1 MSKLSKVK
9 EAVKE
14 VKKEAPVAPKTDAG
28 KRSAVLNALKAV
40 QKTFGER
47 SAFFGNDS
55 KSLDL
60 QSAPTGSMGLNCA
73 IGIGGLPKGRITE
86 ISGAEGSGKTLISL
100 GAIAECQRAGGQAVF
115 IDAEHALSKEWCKAL
130 GVDFDTLII
139 CQPES
144 GEEALQIMERFVDTN
159 SVDVIVLDSVA
170 ALVTKREIE
179 GEMGDAHMAELAR
192 LMSSSL
198 KKLTPK
204 VSRTNIACVFINQLR
219 TNIGG
224 YGNPE
229 ITPGGKA
236 LKYFC
241 SLRLKVGKVSG
252 SDKKDSNG
260 IKIGHRLKVTVIKN
274 KVAAPFKEAE
284 FDLYYLKGIDKK
296 SEVSTLA
303 TQKGVVVRPNN
314 RRYEYGKFVWN
325 SKAEY
330 EEALATDND
339 LCEEIMQ
346 KTIKAIAAGAPDVEV
361 GATANAQVVNGALV
375 DLNTGEVLDNE
386 AEMDGEKEPE

>member
-1 MSKLSKVK
+1 MSKQVKQKEESVK
-9 EAVKE
+9 EAKPAKVE
-14 VKKEAPVAPKTDAG
+14 AG
-28 KRSAVLNALKAV
+28 KKTAVLNALRAI

-55 KSLDL
+55 KSLDIK
-60 QSAPTGSMGLNCA
+60 SAPTGSMSLNCA
-73 IGIGGLPKGRITE
+73 IGIGGIPKGRITE

-100 GAIAECQRAGGQAVF
+100 SAISECQKSGGQAVF

-130 GVDFDTLII
+130 GVDFDNLII

-144 GEEALQIMERFVDTN
+144 GEEALNILEKFIDTN

-179 GEMGDAHMAELAR
+179 GEMGDQHMAELAR
-192 LMSSSL
+192 LMSTGL

-204 VSRTNIACVFINQLR
+204 VSKTNIACIFINQLR
-219 TNIGG
+219 MNIGG

-236 LKYFC
+236 LKYFS
-241 SLRLKVGKVSG
+241 SLRLKVGKVSA
-252 SDKKDSNG
+252 SDKKDPSG
-260 IKIGHRLKVTVIKN
+260 QKIGHRLKVTIVKN

-296 SEVSTLA
+296 SEVATLA
-303 TQKGVVVRPNN
+303 TQKGIVARPNN

-330 EEALATDND
+330 EEALASDKE
-339 LCEEIMQ
+339 LMEEIMN
-346 KTIKAIAAGAPDVEV
+346 KTIAAISANAPDVEV
-361 GATANAQVVNGALV
+361 GAANIQNVNGALV
-375 DLNTGEVLDNE
+375 NIETGEVVDAE
-386 AEMDGEKEPE
+386 AEQDEAVTE

>member
-1 MSKLSKVK
+1 MSKKEVVK
-9 EAVKE
+9 ET
-14 VKKEAPVAPKTDAG
+14 KKEAKPAKVDAA
-28 KRSAVLNALKAV
+28 KRNAVLNALKAV

-55 KSLDL
+55 KSLDI
-60 QSAPTGSMGLNCA
+60 QSVPTGSMSLNCA
-73 IGIGGLPKGRITE
+73 IGVGGLPKGRITE
-86 ISGAEGSGKTLISL
+86 ISGAEGSGKTLVSL
-100 GAIAECQRAGGQAVF
+100 TAIAECQRSGGQAVF

-130 GVDFDTLII
+130 GVNFDDLIV

-144 GEEALQIMERFVDTN
+144 GEEALNIMEKFIDTN
-159 SVDVIVLDSVA
+159 SVDIIVLDSVA
-170 ALVTKREIE
+170 ALVTKAEIE
-179 GEMGDAHMAELAR
+179 GEMGDQHMAQLAR
-192 LMSSSL
+192 LMSTGL

-219 TNIGG
+219 ANIGA

-236 LKYFC
+236 LKYFA
-241 SLRLKVGKVSG
+241 SLRLKVGKVSQ

-260 IKIGHRLKVTVIKN
+260 NKIGHRLKVTCIKN

-303 TQKGVVVRPNN
+303 TQKGVVSRPNN
-314 RRYEYGKFVWN
+314 RKYEYGKYVWT

-330 EEALATDND
+330 EDALSTNGE
-339 LCEEIMQ
+339 LLNEIML
-346 KTIKAIAAGAPDVEV
+346 KTIEAIANNAPDVEV
-361 GATANAQVVNGALV
+361 GATNVQNINGALV
-375 DLNTGEVLDNE
+375 DVTTGEILDAE
-386 AEMDGEKEPE
+386 ATQDGEVTE

>member
-1 MSKLSKVK
+1 MIKSKKEIKVK
-9 EAVKE
+9 EE
-14 VKKEAPVAPKTDAG
+14 TPKTNVN
-28 KRSAVLNALKAV
+28 KRSAVLNALKSV
-40 QKTFGER
+40 QKSFGER

-55 KSLDL
+55 KVLDID
-60 QSAPTGSMGLNCA
+60 SVPTGSMSLNCA
-73 IGIGGLPKGRITE
+73 IGVGGLPKGRISE
-86 ISGAEGSGKTLISL
+86 ISGVEGSGKTLVSL
-100 GAIAECQRAGGQAVF
+100 TAIAECQKKGGQAVF

-130 GVDFDTLII
+130 GVDFDSLII

-144 GEEALQIMERFVDTN
+144 GEEALDIMEKFVDTN
-159 SVDVIVLDSVA
+159 SVDIIVLDSVA

-179 GEMGDAHMAELAR
+179 GAMGDAHMAELAR
-192 LMSSSL
+192 LMSQGL

-204 VSRTNIACVFINQLR
+204 VSRTNIACVLINQLR

-236 LKYFC
+236 LKYFS
-241 SLRLKVGKVSG
+241 SLRLKVGKVSQ

-260 IKIGHRLKVTVIKN
+260 VRIGHRLKVTCIKN

-303 TQKGVVVRPNN
+303 CQKGVVARPNN
-314 RRYEYGKFVWN
+314 RRYEYDKYVWN

-330 EEALATDND
+330 EDALSSDD
-339 LCEEIMQ
+339 ELL
-346 KTIKAIAAGAPDVEV
+346 KTIMDKTITAISEGKPDVEV
-361 GATANAQVVNGALV
+361 GSKNIQTIDGALV
-375 DLNTGEVLDNE
+375 DVSTGEVLDSE
-386 AEMDGEKEPE
+386 AEQEGTVE